1 MFNYLRRLHEVS
13 KIIMKTIMRWI
24 QAPADRSTSNLQEVK
39 RTGSQQENGDADC
52 E

>member
-1 MFNYLRRLHEVS
+1 
-13 KIIMKTIMRWI
+13 MRWI

-39 RTGSQQENGDADC
+39 GIGSQQENVDADG